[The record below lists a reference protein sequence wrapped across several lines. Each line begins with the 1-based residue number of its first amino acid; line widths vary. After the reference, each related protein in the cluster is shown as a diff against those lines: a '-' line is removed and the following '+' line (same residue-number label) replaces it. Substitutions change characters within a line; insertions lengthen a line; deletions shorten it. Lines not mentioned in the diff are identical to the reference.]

1 MPLIENLPNA
11 DYHASSA
18 ISKSGL
24 DKIARSPA
32 HYRAYREGADE
43 ETDAM
48 IFGSAFHDYILLP
61 QVFQTVYTV
70 LPDDFN
76 PRTKAGREHMAHI
89 AAAGQ
94 TVLKAQWLDDIK
106 GMAAAVAAHPK
117 AAALLGAGKSEASIF
132 WTDPDTGI
140 ECRCRPDHIHPS
152 GILVDLKSTTDA
164 APAAF
169 AKTCANYRYHVQDA
183 FYSEG
188 YYRAA
193 GHWPAGFVF
202 IAVEKK
208 PPYSVGVYT
217 LDDTAKAC
225 GRELWQREL
234 RSLKHARETN
244 AWQSTYSSDIRT
256 LSLPVWAITA

>member
-1 MPLIENLPNA
+1 MQRRFIPPVPPNP
-11 DYHASSA
+11 ASSRF
-18 ISKSGL
+18 IPF
-24 DKIARSPA
+24 IA
-32 HYRAYREGADE
+32 EWG
-43 ETDAM
+43 
-48 IFGSAFHDYILLP
+48 G
-61 QVFQTVYTV
+61 
-70 LPDDFN
+70 
-76 PRTKAGREHMAHI
+76 
-89 AAAGQ
+89 
-94 TVLKAQWLDDIK
+94 
-106 GMAAAVAAHPK
+106 
-117 AAALLGAGKSEASIF
+117 
-132 WTDPDTGI
+132 
-140 ECRCRPDHIHPS
+140 
-152 GILVDLKSTTDA
+152 DLSQGVS